1 MHYRMTLNN
10 LKELT
15 ERLTG
20 YVREGYNRRTG
31 EYEVLKITADWL
43 LTLIDGNG
51 WPTIVLDEGAIYYN
65 DECIGLIKQMLVN
78 KFGWGKSDGV
88 INKCLSMTMR
98 NYAAMN

>member
-43 LTLIDGNG
+43 LTFTDWNDG
-51 WPTIVLDEGAIYYN
+51 PIIVLDEGAIYYN

-78 KFGWGKSDGV
+78 KFGWGKSDGM
-88 INKCLSMTMR
+88 LD
-98 NYAAMN
+98 